1 MQYKESDLVEK
12 ILDQIM
18 RERREREGGREASKV
33 VARLLVTK
41 F

>member
-1 MQYKESDLVEK
+1 MVEK

-18 RERREREGGREASKV
+18 SEGGSKTSQV

-41 F
+41 FRDKYFSNSH